1 MIDLYCERLGPGIWA
16 EPINALT
23 NLAFLVAAFAA
34 WRLADQYRS
43 LSVTTDDLAVCKYF
57 PVGTHFFWHLFN
69 GLLVYLAFRGLLIN
83 LTTSERR
90 VDS

>member
-1 MIDLYCERLGPGIWA
+1 MIDLYCERLGPGILA

-23 NLAFLVAAFAA
+23 NLAFPFTAVFSVSLF
-34 WRLADQYRS
+34 LRS
-43 LSVTTDDLAVCKYF
+43 TDLAICNHI
-57 PVGTHFFWHLFN
+57 PTSTHFFWHLFN

-83 LTTSERR
+83 LTTPERG